1 MTAYS
6 VPNAYKGG
14 MIVSASDNGLT
25 VPAVN
30 LEKVLVAGSGVAY
43 ESTLAGPAV
52 VNVTGT
58 GSTEDEDCRS
68 ASLENVAGYGLYTTF
83 NKTLC
88 RCLPPVC
95 VQLWKQLHSSDSH
108 S

>member
-1 MTAYS
+1 MAAGREGD
-6 VPNAYKGG
+6 VLGVLLG
-14 MIVSASDNGLT
+14 ASDNGLT

-30 LEKVLVAGSGVAY
+30 LEEVLVAGSGVAY

-68 ASLENVAGYGLYTTF
+68 ASLENVAGYGLYTT
-83 NKTLC
+83 L
-88 RCLPPVC
+88 LEPV
-95 VQLWKQLHSSDSH
+95 VLDGYMVDRIRGTTFK
-108 S
+108 